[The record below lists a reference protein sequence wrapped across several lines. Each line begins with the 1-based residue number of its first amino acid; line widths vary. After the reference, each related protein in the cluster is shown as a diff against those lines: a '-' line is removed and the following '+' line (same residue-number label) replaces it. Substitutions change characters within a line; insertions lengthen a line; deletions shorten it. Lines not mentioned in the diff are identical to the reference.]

1 MAQQS
6 VERPTPS
13 SEAIPQPAA
22 VEPVVA
28 EPISD
33 TTPAAVEPA
42 VVMPTEPAQP
52 AQSTQPTQTAPAT
65 PSAPSSTYF
74 TSAPA
79 QARAGKGFWRGSPA
93 EIVFA
98 TLTAFAL
105 IAAFMLSVTHVSAP
119 ASATSGS
126 NSNSSSSSSNNS
138 SGPAFP
144 APAHK
149 TYDATAPAALQG
161 SVVNVKLEVKDSL
174 ISIAPGVAYHA
185 WTFGGTV
192 PGPIIRVKQG
202 QTINFTLVNG
212 TAMAHSIDFHA
223 AETPWNV
230 NYQAVAAGK
239 SFSFTWKANYPGI
252 FMYHCGTP
260 PVIEHIANGMYG
272 AIIVDPAS
280 GWKPAHEFVLVQSE
294 FYTRKMPD
302 GSMSFDYNKAMAVQ
316 PDYVTFNG
324 YVNQYK
330 EAPLTA
336 KLGERVR
343 IFVLNAG
350 PSEFSAFH
358 TIGAMFTDVYTDGNP
373 ANHMVGNQTITIP
386 PGGGSVVEL
395 TIPEAGLYP
404 FVTHSFANASAGALG
419 ILKIE
424 A

>member
-22 VEPVVA
+22 VEPAVA
-28 EPISD
+28 EPTSD
-33 TTPAAVEPA
+33 ANQSAVEPA
-42 VVMPTEPAQP
+42 VVPPPAPAQT
-52 AQSTQPTQTAPAT
+52 AQPTPTAPAT
-65 PSAPSSTYF
+65 APAPSSTYF
-74 TSAPA
+74 TSAPT
-79 QARAGKGFWRGSPA
+79 QVRTGKGFWRGSPA

-105 IAAFMLSVTHVSAP
+105 IAAFMLSVTHISAP
-119 ASATSGS
+119 VSATSGS
-126 NSNSSSSSSNNS
+126 NSNSSSSSSSSS

-239 SFSFTWKANYPGI
+239 SFSFTWKASYPGI

-324 YVNQYK
+324 YANQYK